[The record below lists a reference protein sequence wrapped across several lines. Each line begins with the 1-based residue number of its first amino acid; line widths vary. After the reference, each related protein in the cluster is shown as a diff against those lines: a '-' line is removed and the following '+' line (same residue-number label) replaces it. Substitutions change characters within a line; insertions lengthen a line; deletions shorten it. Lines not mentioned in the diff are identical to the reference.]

1 MEITFK
7 IAEVADLDILIQL
20 IKQFCEVDNHPFDDS
35 SIRIA
40 LSNLLQDKSL
50 GRVWLIQQAK
60 KAIGY
65 IVLTFGYSLEYRGRD
80 AFIDEF
86 YIQESYRRQGI
97 GTKSLQFIESVCPE
111 LKIQALH
118 LEVEQENLAA
128 QSLYRKSGFKNQE
141 RHLMTK
147 WIIA

>member
-7 IAEVADLDILIQL
+7 IAESTDLDILMKL
-20 IKQFCEVDNHPFDDS
+20 NKEFCEVDNHPFDDS
-35 SIRIA
+35 SICIA
-40 LSNLLQDKSL
+40 LSNLLQEKSL

-60 KAIGY
+60 QTIGY

-80 AFIDEF
+80 AFVDEF

-111 LKIQALH
+111 LKIQVLH
-118 LEVEQENLAA
+118 LEVERENLAA

-147 WIIA
+147 WIIT